1 KLQMAGR
8 AAGAEVTAVVGG
20 TFDERRFVVL
30 YGRAG
35 RLIGAFGMNR
45 PRQIVQSRGLVARRC
60 GWDEALTLAE
70 GWT

>member
-1 KLQMAGR
+1 M
-8 AAGAEVTAVVGG
+8 
-20 TFDERRFVVL
+20 VL

-45 PRQIVQSRGLVARRC
+45 PRQIVQSRALVARRC
-60 GWDEALTLAE
+60 GWDEALALAE